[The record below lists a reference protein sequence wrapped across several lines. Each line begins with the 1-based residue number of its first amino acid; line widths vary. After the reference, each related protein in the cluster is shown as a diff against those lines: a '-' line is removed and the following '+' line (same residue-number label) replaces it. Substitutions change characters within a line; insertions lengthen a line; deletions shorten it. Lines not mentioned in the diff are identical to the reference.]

1 MYIPLTVTLVHKDF
15 ICSSSLFSRLSKE
28 IKIKL
33 PFQKVF
39 ARQQAMVY
47 PHSLLFS
54 NRRCTVKLYDS
65 YLFDAD
71 GTLFDTVD
79 LICTCFQY
87 VAKKYAGK
95 VIERNIIINGIGL
108 PLKSQLITHLGP
120 ELDHDHILDD
130 YLQYQLSIM
139 EESISP
145 FPHVIETLA
154 ILKKAGK
161 KLAIVTSRR
170 RFSLEK
176 ILQSTDTARYFDI
189 LVTPEDTIKYKPDA
203 EPALKAMSLLN
214 AEKSSTV
221 FAGDALYDI
230 CSGASAGIDTIF
242 VNWSHAARS
251 SLPVAP
257 TWAIDSFKELTVNLD
272 GR

>member
-1 MYIPLTVTLVHKDF
+1 M
-15 ICSSSLFSRLSKE
+15 
-28 IKIKL
+28 
-33 PFQKVF
+33 
-39 ARQQAMVY
+39 
-47 PHSLLFS
+47 
-54 NRRCTVKLYDS
+54 KLYDS

-95 VIERNIIINGIGL
+95 IVERSMIIDGIGL

-120 ELDHDHILDD
+120 ELDHEHILND

-139 EESISP
+139 EDSISA

-154 ILKKAGK
+154 ILKSAGK

-176 ILQSTDTARYFDI
+176 ILQSTDTTKYFDI
-189 LVTPEDTIKYKPDA
+189 LVTPEDTTRHKPDA
-203 EPALKAMSLLN
+203 EPALKAMSLLG
-214 AEKSSTV
+214 ADKSSTV
-221 FAGDALYDI
+221 FTGDALYDI

-242 VNWSHAARS
+242 VNWSHAKRS

-257 TWAIDSFKELTVNLD
+257 TWAIDSLQELTLNLD
-272 GR
+272 SR